1 MGLCTPF
8 ARYWLSGFLADFGDG
23 VRLAAFP
30 LLATEFTRS
39 ATAVAAVTAV
49 QGLPWLVLGAGLGV
63 LVDRTDRRRLMVVV
77 DLARAA
83 IIAGLAA
90 AILAHSAGL
99 VLIYLT
105 AFSTGVG
112 SALRDTAAVTCVP
125 RLVDTADLD
134 RANAGVIA
142 GQIIGNELAG
152 LAAGGWLFGLAAVL
166 PFAVNAGTLGIAV
179 LLLLTLPSVFRPVS
193 QPGRDERAT
202 SLAALRREFADGL
215 KWLWRHPA
223 IRDVTIAVGIMAAM
237 DAAWIAVLVLYVIQ
251 TLHQRPGM
259 YGLLLATAAAGGIAA
274 GGLGPPITR
283 RLGRWRSLLTAGLVM
298 AASQAVLGLTANVI
312 IAAAMLAASS
322 AAWVLFDMTTVT
334 MRQRQVPDNLLGRI
348 TSLYRTALQGS
359 QALGALAGGLVAAA
373 AGIRATM
380 LIGALPIAATAI
392 LLTWHHRGTA
402 ASPLTAELTRP
413 LRSDEADQES
423 CPRRSE
429 RHGYMPQADRPSRPS

>member
-1 MGLCTPF
+1 VRRRTPF

-30 LLATEFTRS
+30 LLAAGFTRS
-39 ATAVAAVTAV
+39 ATGVAAVTAV

-63 LVDRTDRRRLMVVV
+63 LVDRTDRRRLIVVV

-90 AILAHSAGL
+90 AILTRSAGL

-105 AFSTGVG
+105 AFTTGVG
-112 SALRDTAAVTCVP
+112 SALRDTAAVACVP
-125 RLVDTADLD
+125 RLVDPADLD
-134 RANAGVIA
+134 RANARVIA

-152 LAAGGWLFGLAAVL
+152 LAAGGWLFGLAAAL

-179 LLLLTLPSVFRPVS
+179 LVLLTLPSVFRPVS
-193 QPGRDERAT
+193 QPARQEPAT
-202 SLAALRREFADGL
+202 SLAALRQELAEGL
-215 KWLWRHPA
+215 RWLRRHSA
-223 IRDVTIAVGIMAAM
+223 IRDVTIAVGIMAAL

-259 YGLLLATAAAGGIAA
+259 YGLLLAIGAVGGLAV

-283 RLGRWRSLLTAGLVM
+283 RLGPWRSLLIAGLVM

-322 AAWVLFDMTTVT
+322 AAWVLFDMTAIT
-334 MRQRQVPDNLLGRI
+334 MRQRQVPNNLLGRI
-348 TSLYRTALQGS
+348 TSLYRTVLQGS
-359 QALGALAGGLVAAA
+359 EVLGALAGGAVAAA

-380 LIGALPIAATAI
+380 LIGAIPIAATVI
-392 LLTWHHRGTA
+392 LLAWHHRGTA
-402 ASPLTAELTRP
+402 TSL
-413 LRSDEADQES
+413 
-423 CPRRSE
+423 
-429 RHGYMPQADRPSRPS
+429 

>member
-1 MGLCTPF
+1 VTVVVTLAGRLRTPF

-30 LLATEFTRS
+30 LLAAGFTRS

-63 LVDRTDRRRLMVVV
+63 LVDRTDRRRLMVMV
-77 DLARAA
+77 DVARAVV
-83 IIAGLAA
+83 IGGLAA

-105 AFSTGVG
+105 AFTTGVG
-112 SALRDTAAVTCVP
+112 SALRDTAAMTCVP
-125 RLVDTADLD
+125 RLVDPDDLD
-134 RANAGVIA
+134 RANARVIV
-142 GQIIGNELAG
+142 GQVIGNELAG
-152 LAAGGWLFGLAAVL
+152 PAAGGWLFGLAAVL

-179 LLLLTLPSVFRPVS
+179 LLLVALPSVFRPVS
-193 QPGRDERAT
+193 QPAREEPAT

-215 KWLWRHPA
+215 RWLRRHSS
-223 IRDVTIAVGIMAAM
+223 IRDVTIAVGVIVAM
-237 DAAWIAVLVLYVIQ
+237 DAAWFAVLVLYVIQ
-251 TLHQRPGM
+251 DLHQRPGV
-259 YGLLLATAAAGGIAA
+259 YGVLLAISAVGGITV

-283 RLGRWRSLLTAGLVM
+283 RLGPWRSLLIAGLAM

-322 AAWVLFDMTTVT
+322 AACVLFDMTAIT
-334 MRQRQVPDNLLGRI
+334 MRQRQVPDNLLGRV
-348 TSLYRTALQGS
+348 TSLYRTVLRGS
-359 QALGALAGGLVAAA
+359 EALGALGGGLVAAA

-380 LIGALPIAATAI
+380 LIGAIPIAATAI

-402 ASPLTAELTRP
+402 TSLCA
-413 LRSDEADQES
+413 
-423 CPRRSE
+423 
-429 RHGYMPQADRPSRPS
+429 

>member
-1 MGLCTPF
+1 MTVVVTLAGRLRTPF

-30 LLATEFTRS
+30 LLAAGFTRS
-39 ATAVAAVTAV
+39 PTAVAAVTAV

-63 LVDRTDRRRLMVVV
+63 LADRTDRRRLMVIV
-77 DLARAA
+77 DVARAA

-90 AILAHSAGL
+90 AILARSAGL

-105 AFSTGVG
+105 AFTTGLG
-112 SALRDTAAVTCVP
+112 SALRDTAAGACVP
-125 RLVDTADLD
+125 RLAGPADLD

-179 LLLLTLPSVFRPVS
+179 LLLLTLPGVFRPIS
-193 QPGRDERAT
+193 QPAPQAPGT
-202 SLAALRREFADGL
+202 SLAALRQEFSEGL
-215 KWLWRHPA
+215 GWLRRHSSV
-223 IRDVTIAVGIMAAM
+223 RDVTIAVGVIAVM
-237 DAAWIAVLVLYVIQ
+237 DAAWFAVLVLYVIHILNQ
-251 TLHQRPGM
+251 KPGM
-259 YGLLLATAAAGGIAA
+259 YGLLVAIGAVGGIAV

-283 RLGRWRSLLTAGLVM
+283 RLGPWRSLLIAGLVM

-322 AAWVLFDMTTVT
+322 AACVLFDMTAVT

-348 TSLYRTALQGS
+348 TSLYRTALRGS
-359 QALGALAGGLVAAA
+359 EALGALGGGLVAAVV
-373 AGIRATM
+373 GIRATM
-380 LIGALPIAATAI
+380 LIGAIPIAATVI

-402 ASPLTAELTRP
+402 TGRNVGGGLSP
-413 LRSDEADQES
+413 
-423 CPRRSE
+423 
-429 RHGYMPQADRPSRPS
+429 